1 MVNSYEALF
10 SGKKNQDKKKTT
22 ESKSAVGAEAVEQ
35 TQDKKVSELNK
46 ATNIKKEIAEIT
58 QGKNLEDLALED
70 LQKVLLKYKEMGN
83 ALGLSESE
91 PKGDVKEQ
99 MENAKEIMGSDFF
112 AHQEIEKAFGIKVK
126 SEQIPEIPFTKEDL
140 ERAKELNQFL
150 ILRVDKAN
158 DGKPLTMAK
167 MNELLKGKVKDGK
180 KALYSDDGTGKFK
193 DDSWYKDEDFA
204 TKESPKIS
212 WALTSKEVIPN
223 SSSKNYLDQTEEVV
237 DYLKNQVFPAKGGS
251 ALGGKGTEMPKIYKE
266 AIEEFEKAKAE
277 IKKLIDDDW
286 QKAAEKLE
294 GLAITKFT
302 RQTPA
307 EALYD
312 ILVYFQNKGER
323 LMENMYTWTSRR
335 DSDGRLVAV
344 GRFDSGGVH
353 VDSGGPGYS
362 SGYLGVS
369 FSRSL

>member
-1 MVNSYEALF
+1 MGNSYEALF
-10 SGKKNQDKKKTT
+10 SGKGKKQTETKKT
-22 ESKSAVGAEAVEQ
+22 VEQ
-35 TQDKKVSELNK
+35 EQKKEPSELEK
-46 ATNIKKEIAEIT
+46 ATDIKKEIAEIT

-70 LQKVLLKYKEMGN
+70 LQKVLLKYKEIGD

-204 TKESPKIS
+204 NKEAPKLS
-212 WALTSKEVIPN
+212 WALASKEVIPN
-223 SSSKNYLDQTEEVV
+223 SSSKNYLDQTEEIVN
-237 DYLKNQVFPAKGGS
+237 YLKNQVFKGKIMPTEFQS
-251 ALGGKGTEMPKIYKE
+251 AIS
-266 AIEEFEKAKAE
+266 EFEKAKAE

-335 DSDGRLVAV
+335 DSYGELVVV
-344 GRFDSGGVH
+344 GRFDSGGVD
-353 VDSGGPGYS
+353 VYRWRPDYS
-362 SGYLGVS
+362 YDYLGVS